1 MFYSKI
7 LLAFFLNALPLEAE
21 LEVKSMKIIIAGAG
35 DVGFHLA
42 KLLSHEA
49 QDIIIIDADKDKL
62 QHIESHLDVIAIKG
76 DVTSFITLQEANI
89 SEVDI
94 FIAVTQD
101 QNTNLTASVIAK
113 KSGAKKSIA
122 RVNNPE
128 YLLRE
133 NALNFRRMGIDS
145 LISPETLA
153 ANEIDEL
160 INEAGFNEYFA
171 FEGGLLKMSGCIL
184 DEHSTLIN
192 KTVRE
197 VAEQEHKTKIDF
209 TPISIIRKNSQEII
223 VPRGDTVYQL
233 GDQVYF
239 LLLGDASNHIYK
251 ILGKTKV
258 DLKRIM
264 ILGGGKI
271 GKATAKSLS
280 KSNHSVT
287 LIEKDPVKAFDL
299 ADDLAKTLIIQGDG
313 RNSELLEDEAIEE
326 MDAFIAVT
334 GRSETNIMSCL
345 LAKSKGVKK
354 TIALVENMDY
364 IHLSQMIGIDAFINK
379 KFLAANN
386 IVRFIRKGEVLALTH
401 LSNLD
406 AELLEFKVVPNAK
419 ITHDVIRNIE
429 FPREAIIAGVVRNNQ
444 SYIPLGDFQI
454 QAQDRVV
461 VLALPNVLSEVES
474 LFINK
479 NK

>member
-1 MFYSKI
+1 
-7 LLAFFLNALPLEAE
+7 
-21 LEVKSMKIIIAGAG
+21 
-35 DVGFHLA
+35 
-42 KLLSHEA
+42 
-49 QDIIIIDADKDKL
+49 
-62 QHIESHLDVIAIKG
+62 QHIESHLDVIALKG
-76 DVTSFITLQEANI
+76 DATSFITLREANI
-89 SEVDI
+89 SNADI
-94 FIAVTQD
+94 FIAATQD
-101 QNTNLTASVIAK
+101 QNTNLTAAVIAK

-122 RVNNPE
+122 RINNPE

-133 NALNFRRMGIDS
+133 NSLNFQRMGIDS

-171 FEGGLLKMSGCIL
+171 FEEGLLKMVGSVL
-184 DEHSTLIN
+184 DKHSTLLN
-192 KTVRE
+192 KTVKE
-197 VAEQEHKTKIDF
+197 VAKKDHQNQTNF
-209 TPISIIRKNSQEII
+209 TPIAIIRKNSKDII
-223 VPRGDTVYQL
+223 VPRGDTIYKL

-239 LLLGDASNHIYK
+239 LLLRDSSKHIYK

-271 GKATAKSLS
+271 GKATAKNLS
-280 KSNHSVT
+280 RSNHSVT
-287 LIEKDPVKAFDL
+287 LIEKDPTKAFDL
-299 ADDLAKTLIIQGDG
+299 ADDLPETLIIQGDG
-313 RNSELLEDEAIEE
+313 RDSELLEDEAVEE

-386 IVRFIRKGEVLALTH
+386 IVRFIRRGEVVALTH
-401 LSNLD
+401 LSNLE
-406 AELLEFKVVPNAK
+406 AELLEFKVVQNAK
-419 ITHDVIRNIE
+419 ITHDIIRNIE
-429 FPREAIIAGVVRNNQ
+429 FPKNAIIAGVVRDGIG
-444 SYIPLGDFQI
+444 YIPLGEFQI
-454 QAQDRVV
+454 KARDRVV
-461 VLALPNVLSEVES
+461 VLALPDVLSEVES

-479 NK
+479 Q

>member
-1 MFYSKI
+1 
-7 LLAFFLNALPLEAE
+7 
-21 LEVKSMKIIIAGAG
+21 MKIIIAGAG

-49 QDIIIIDADKDKL
+49 QDIIIVDKDKDKL
-62 QHIESHLDVIAIKG
+62 QHIESHLDVIALKG
-76 DVTSFITLQEANI
+76 DVTSFITLREANI
-89 SEVDI
+89 NEADI

-101 QNTNLTASVIAK
+101 QNTNLTAAVIAK

-122 RVNNPE
+122 RIDNPE

-133 NALNFRRMGIDS
+133 NLLNFQRIGIDS

-153 ANEIDEL
+153 AKEIDEL

-171 FEGGLLKMSGCIL
+171 FEGGLLKMSGSVL
-184 DEHSTLIN
+184 DEHSILLN
-192 KTVRE
+192 KTVKE
-197 VAEQEHKTKIDF
+197 VAEQEHTNKIDF
-209 TPISIIRKNSQEII
+209 TPIAIIRKNSQKVI
-223 VPRGDTVYQL
+223 VPRGDTVYKL

-239 LLLGDASNHIYK
+239 LLLSDASKHIYK

-271 GKATAKSLS
+271 GKSTAEKLS
-280 KSNHSVT
+280 KSNHHVT
-287 LIEKDPVKAFDL
+287 LIEKDPNKAFDL
-299 ADDLAKTLIIQGDG
+299 ADDLSKTLIIQGDG
-313 RNSELLEDEAIEE
+313 RNSELLEDETIEE

-406 AELLEFKVVPNAK
+406 AELLEFKVVENAK
-419 ITHDVIRNIE
+419 ITHNVIRNIK
-429 FPREAIIAGVVRNNQ
+429 FPREAIIAGVVRE
-444 SYIPLGDFQI
+444 SKGYIPLGDFQI
-454 QAQDRVV
+454 KANDCVV
-461 VLALPNVLSEVES
+461 VLALPNVLSKVEN

-479 NK
+479 K

>member
-1 MFYSKI
+1 
-7 LLAFFLNALPLEAE
+7 
-21 LEVKSMKIIIAGAG
+21 MKIIIAGAG

-49 QDIIIIDADKDKL
+49 QDIIIIDADKENL
-62 QHIESHLDVIAIKG
+62 QRIESHLDVIALKG
-76 DVTSFITLQEANI
+76 DVTSFITLREAN
-89 SEVDI
+89 VDKADI

-101 QNTNLTASVIAK
+101 QNTNLTAAVIAK

-122 RVNNPE
+122 RINNPE

-133 NALNFRRMGIDS
+133 NSLNFQRMGIDS

-153 ANEIDEL
+153 AKEIDEL

-171 FEGGLLKMSGCIL
+171 FEGGLLKMSGSVL
-184 DEHSTLIN
+184 DEHSILLN
-192 KTVRE
+192 KTVKE
-197 VAEQEHKTKIDF
+197 VAEQEHQNRTDF
-209 TPISIIRKNSQEII
+209 TPIAIIRKDSQDII
-223 VPRGDTVYQL
+223 VPRGDTVYKL

-239 LLLGDASNHIYK
+239 LLLGDASQHIYK
-251 ILGKTKV
+251 ILGKTKI
-258 DLKRIM
+258 DLKKIM

-271 GKATAKSLS
+271 GKATAESLS
-280 KSNHSVT
+280 KSNHRVT

-299 ADDLAKTLIIQGDG
+299 ADNLSNTLIIQGDG
-313 RNSELLEDEAIEE
+313 RDSELLEDESIEE
-326 MDAFIAVT
+326 MDAFVAVT
-334 GRSETNIMSCL
+334 ARSETNIMSCL

-401 LSNLD
+401 LSNFD
-406 AELLEFKVVPNAK
+406 AELLEFKVTQNAK
-419 ITHDVIRNIE
+419 ITNDIIRNIE
-429 FPREAIIAGVVRNNQ
+429 FPREAIIAGIVRNGKG
-444 SYIPLGDFQI
+444 YIPLGDFQI
-454 QAQDRVV
+454 QTNDRVV
-461 VLALPNVLSEVES
+461 VLALPTVLSKVES

-479 NK
+479 N

>member
-1 MFYSKI
+1 
-7 LLAFFLNALPLEAE
+7 
-21 LEVKSMKIIIAGAG
+21 MKIIIAGAG

-49 QDIIIIDADKDKL
+49 QDIIIIDSDKKKL
-62 QHIESHLDVIAIKG
+62 QHIESHLDVIALKG
-76 DVTSFITLQEANI
+76 DATSFITLREANI
-89 SEVDI
+89 NEADI

-101 QNTNLTASVIAK
+101 QNTNLTAAVIAK

-122 RVNNPE
+122 RINNPE

-133 NALNFRRMGIDS
+133 NSLNFQRMGIDS

-171 FEGGLLKMSGCIL
+171 FEEGLLKMSGSVL
-184 DEHSTLIN
+184 DENSTLLN
-192 KTVRE
+192 KTVKE
-197 VAEQEHKTKIDF
+197 VADQEHKNRTDF
-209 TPISIIRKNSQEII
+209 TPIAIIRKNSQDII
-223 VPRGDTVYQL
+223 VPRGDTVYKL

-239 LLLGDASNHIYK
+239 LLLGDASKHIYK

-271 GKATAKSLS
+271 GKATAENLS

-287 LIEKDPVKAFDL
+287 LIEKNPSKAFDL
-299 ADDLAKTLIIQGDG
+299 ADDLSKTLIIQGDG
-313 RNSELLEDEAIEE
+313 RDSELLEDEAIEE

-406 AELLEFKVVPNAK
+406 AELLEFKVVQNAK
-419 ITHDVIRNIE
+419 ITHDIIRNID
-429 FPREAIIAGVVRNNQ
+429 FPRDAIIAGVVRNGQ

-454 QAQDRVV
+454 KANDRVV
-461 VLALPNVLSEVES
+461 VLALPDVLSEVES

-479 NK
+479 K